1 MECCVYFG
9 SWNSK
14 TQRARGTLKKQLENV
29 QLELQT
35 LQIENR
41 RLHEELKGQPDQ
53 SSELELVQELVTV
66 REENL
71 SLTKELDQVMSLTGK
86 NESELA
92 EQLQQ
97 QINKQEQVVQ

>member
-1 MECCVYFG
+1 MFILAVGAARHRGME
-9 SWNSK
+9 
-14 TQRARGTLKKQLENV
+14 TRGTLKKQLENV

-41 RLHEELKGQPDQ
+41 RLREELKGQPDQ
-53 SSELELVQELVTV
+53 SRELELVQELVTV

-71 SLTKELDQVMSLTGK
+71 SLTKELDQVTSLTGK